1 MEKHFLDQFVI
12 LFIDDI
18 LVYSKSKERYDPNY
32 STHDLNVVV
41 VIFAHKIW
49 RYDMERLVR
58 FIGVLSILFNNEIY
72 ILEKECGWSSWKIM
86 IAQS

>member
-49 RYDMERLVR
+49 RGL
-58 FIGVLSILFNNEIY
+58 
-72 ILEKECGWSSWKIM
+72 
-86 IAQS
+86 

>member
-1 MEKHFLDQFVI
+1 MPFRLTNDRTSFMEKYFLDQFVI

-41 VIFAHKIW
+41 MIFAHKYGGIIW
-49 RYDMERLVR
+49 RGL
-58 FIGVLSILFNNEIY
+58 
-72 ILEKECGWSSWKIM
+72 
-86 IAQS
+86 